1 VIVSAAH
8 SVVVGWF
15 PLGDDAVIAA
25 RSYDVPTT
33 HTPLLGQFSASSG
46 ILGSHSQYSLGP
58 MLYWLLAVPARLLG
72 PSALVVTVGLVA
84 TASIVGCVILAQRRG
99 GNVFMVATAIVI
111 LVASR
116 SLDPETLSDVWNP
129 AAALFPFLL
138 LMFATWSIAS
148 GDTWLLPVAVVLASF
163 VAQCHLTYVLPAL
176 GMLAVAV
183 GAVLITRAPG
193 ARRAFVVAA
202 VAGAVCWSA
211 PLLEQAVHRPGNL
224 VQVARA
230 ATAGEPTLGASAGW
244 HAVVRT
250 AGVEAWWLRPP
261 RTPFGRLVDVTTRP
275 PAAGII
281 TAALILAMLTAAAVV
296 GLRRRRAD
304 LAAGALIALVGCL
317 AAGAIAASTPSKG
330 NLFISIGYTLWWASF
345 AGAFAVL
352 ICGWAAVELAG
363 SGLRPARA
371 AVPALYAGIAAAATI
386 AVLVAARTGPERLQS
401 AYRPVRAAVDRL
413 ADERGPAVVEPGASN
428 ELFLQFDVQAGLVYG
443 LRANGVRV
451 MAKGLPLGGW
461 YEPTAV
467 QNARTVK
474 VSSPRADSG
483 RVMATMRIHEVPYGQ
498 APAAVPLRTIAIS
511 TEQRR

>member
-84 TASIVGCVILAQRRG
+84 TASVVCCVVLARRRG
-99 GNVFMVATAIVI
+99 GDVFMVATAIVI
-111 LVASR
+111 LLASR

-138 LMFATWSIAS
+138 LMFVTWSIAS

-183 GAVLITRAPG
+183 AAVPITRAPG
-193 ARRAFVVAA
+193 ARRPFLLAA
-202 VAGAVCWSA
+202 AAAAVCWSA

-230 ATAGEPTLGASAGW
+230 ATAGEPTLGASTGW

-250 AGVEAWWLRPP
+250 AGLDAWWLRSP
-261 RTPFGRLVDVTTRP
+261 RTPFGRLVDVTARP
-275 PAAGII
+275 PTVGIV

-304 LAAGALIALVGCL
+304 LAAGALIALVGCF

-345 AGAFAVL
+345 AGGFAVL
-352 ICGWAAVELAG
+352 ICGWAAVELA
-363 SGLRPARA
+363 SGRLRPGRA
-371 AVPALYAGIAAAATI
+371 AVPALYAGIAAAVAV

-401 AYRPVRAAVDRL
+401 AYGPVREAVDRL
-413 ADERGPAVVEPGASN
+413 AHKRRPAVVELGTRN

-451 MAKGLPLGGW
+451 MAEGLPLGGS
-461 YEPTAV
+461 YDPEPV
-467 QNARTVK
+467 ENARTVK
-474 VSSPRADSG
+474 VSSARADSG
-483 RVMATMRIHEVPYGQ
+483 RVLATMRIHEVPYGQ
-498 APAAVPLRTIAIS
+498 AAAAVPLRTITVT
-511 TEQRR
+511 TEPRR